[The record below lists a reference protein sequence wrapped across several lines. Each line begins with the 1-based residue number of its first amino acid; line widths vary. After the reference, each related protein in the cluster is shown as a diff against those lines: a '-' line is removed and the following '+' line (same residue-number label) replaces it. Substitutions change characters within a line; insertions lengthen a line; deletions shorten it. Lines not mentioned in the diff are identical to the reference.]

1 MNVVQSGERVYLARP
16 KARDEAEFYE
26 LIRASADFLRPWEPL
41 PPPGLEQDSPE
52 RFRSLLEQN
61 AGGQHEKMF
70 VRLRAGDA
78 IAGMINLNNIVRGV
92 FESAA
97 LGYWIGAPYASQGLM
112 TEALRLM
119 LRHAFETVRLH
130 RVEANLLPHNKASRA
145 LVQRA
150 GFRLEGLSPRMLRIA
165 GKWQD
170 HERWALLVDE
180 WLASGPP
187 DQVEPA

>member
-1 MNVVQSGERVYLARP
+1 MNVVQSGERLYLARP

-26 LIRASADFLRPWEPL
+26 LIRASADFHRPWEPL

-70 VRLRAGDA
+70 VRLRASDA
-78 IAGMINLNNIVRGV
+78 IAGMINLNNIVHGV
-92 FESAA
+92 FESAS
-97 LGYWIGAPYASQGLM
+97 LGYWMGAPYARQGLM

-119 LRHAFETVRLH
+119 LHHAFDTLHLH
-130 RVEANLLPHNKASRA
+130 RVEANLMLHNEASRA

-150 GFRLEGLSPRMLRIA
+150 GFRLEGRSPRMLKIA

-180 WLASGPP
+180 WLG
-187 DQVEPA
+187 